1 MPSRFCDSGNERDY
15 ILCGI
20 PFFVSLNL
28 FIALYNAQAVLH
40 HEKVP
45 FHCQSRPVLR
55 FNLFQ
60 NGNSRTVAE
69 IEAVYGSSVGTLA
82 PGTLYGYNMISDRVI
97 RFFLH
102 GVCQIVPAC
111 DIIKIS
117 FNMTETFLSFY
128 LKANR
133 IHVFVDALR
142 EIGCPV
148 NICFMIG
155 ENGKTLILKPYPKKD
170 FHSHRVPQDVYR
182 GKKSM
187 EVSSL
192 RLCRIIADMQQW
204 NVNYSYRVPGVI
216 ISRQR
221 ICVFYLDQA
230 VPIKPS

>member
-1 MPSRFCDSGNERDY
+1 
-15 ILCGI
+15 
-20 PFFVSLNL
+20 
-28 FIALYNAQAVLH
+28 
-40 HEKVP
+40 
-45 FHCQSRPVLR
+45 
-55 FNLFQ
+55 
-60 NGNSRTVAE
+60 
-69 IEAVYGSSVGTLA
+69 
-82 PGTLYGYNMISDRVI
+82 
-97 RFFLH
+97 
-102 GVCQIVPAC
+102 
-111 DIIKIS
+111 
-117 FNMTETFLSFY
+117 MTETFLSFY

-148 NICFMIG
+148 NVCFMIG
-155 ENGKTLILKPYPKKD
+155 KNGKTLILKPYPKKD

-221 ICVFYLDQA
+221 ICVFYLEQA
-230 VPIKPS
+230 EPIKPI